1 MKQYPQPARRSRG
14 VSEVE
19 RRPTLVSVTVRA
31 SAHSR
36 SLADAIVHSILR
48 EVWLRADYWEVG
60 TYVLMPHHLHFLTWP
75 GQVECDLDKWIQY
88 WNSLATKRLGKWE
101 YGWQRCSFH
110 HTIRSHESAE
120 EKAAYILQNPVRR
133 GLVEN
138 AEDWPFRGEIFRVV
152 RWCVKR

>member
-1 MKQYPQPARRSRG
+1 MKEYPQPSRPSRG
-14 VSEVE
+14 VIEVE

-88 WNSLATKRLGKWE
+88 WNSLATKRLGRTE

-110 HTIRSHESAE
+110 
-120 EKAAYILQNPVRR
+120 
-133 GLVEN
+133 
-138 AEDWPFRGEIFRVV
+138 
-152 RWCVKR
+152 